1 MTELALGLPAVSRM
15 SHLFLVLALIM
26 ACCHVAGRV
35 CRRLGQPPVIGEILT
50 GTALGP
56 SLLGAVWPSGQQ
68 WLFPRELLPVI
79 DALAQVGLALFMF
92 LVGYELNVGHV
103 RGRGRVAAL
112 VSHASVAAPMI
123 GGVLL
128 AFVMYGRFAD
138 RGVGFPAFALFI
150 AVSMSITAFPVLA
163 RILTDRKIDHTPV
176 GALALTCAAVD
187 DITAWCLLALA
198 TALGRGTSWTSV
210 LTTVALTA
218 VFISVMLYGLRP
230 LLARLAERHADRLG
244 GGSALLLVLLSG
256 ILLASFATDWIG
268 IHPIFG
274 AFLFGVVV
282 PRGAVQTAAVEQ
294 VRGITVVLL
303 LPLFFAYSGLQTDF
317 RLIGADPALWGW
329 CALIVAVAT
338 VTKGAGST
346 AAARLTGLG
355 WQESLSLGTLM
366 NCRGLTELVVLGVGL
381 DLKIITPTVFA
392 MLVVMTL
399 VTTVLT
405 APGLTLIDRLAAQQ
419 RAAPVRQREVVAK

>member
-68 WLFPRELLPVI
+68 WLLPRELLPVI

-230 LLARLAERHADRLG
+230 LLARLAERHADRLS

-392 MLVVMTL
+392 MLVAMTL

-419 RAAPVRQREVVAK
+419 RATPVRQREVVAK